1 MEIPQRIACRAI
13 NCNKTF
19 SDHANERKHS
29 RKKHPELIGSV
40 GISLQQQAQ
49 VQDIPNSDPFYEE
62 EVFVI
67 DDDFENLVNVNL
79 KLISESISRTI

>member
-19 SDHANERKHS
+19 SDQANERKHS

-49 VQDIPNSDPFYEE
+49 VHVIPNPDPFYEE

-67 DDDFENLVNVNL
+67 DYNNDDVAGYNNLPLLDVNY
-79 KLISESISRTI
+79 